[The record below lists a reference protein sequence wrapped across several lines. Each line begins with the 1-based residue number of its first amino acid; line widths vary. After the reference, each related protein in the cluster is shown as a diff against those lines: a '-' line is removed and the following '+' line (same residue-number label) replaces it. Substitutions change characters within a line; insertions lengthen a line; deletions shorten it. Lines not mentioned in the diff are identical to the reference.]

1 MRKQLIAIVTA
12 SAITLSAGLTTYPT
26 MDASAATKASGTYK
40 STTAKKLYKTANK
53 TRIGTVPRKTVVKV
67 SRKTKVKGTTWY
79 KVTYGKKTGWVQS
92 KNLSKIT
99 VSSAKK
105 VSKTYKAATKKTMYV
120 GAGAHQKKMGYI
132 NRNSVLS
139 AKYTSKVNGKTW
151 YKVKTSSGKYGWTSA
166 VNLKKYVKPAS
177 NSGSNLISTGAQYLG
192 VPYVWGGT
200 TPSGF
205 DCSGFTS
212 YVYKKATGKTIP
224 RTSGAQYAGS
234 KKISK
239 SQLKKGDLVFF
250 SASGGRITHVAM
262 YAGNGKL
269 LHAAGNQVQYQNLAG
284 YWDKLVVGYGT
295 YQ

>member
-1 MRKQLIAIVTA
+1 MKKQLIAIVTA
-12 SAITLSAGLTTYPT
+12 SAITLSAGLSTYPA
-26 MDASAATKASGTYK
+26 MEASAATKASGTYK
-40 STTAKKLYKTANK
+40 STTAKKLFKTANK

-67 SRKTKVKGTTWY
+67 SKKTTVKGKTWY

-92 KNLSKIT
+92 KNLSRII

-105 VSKTYKAATKKTMYV
+105 VSTIYKASTKKTMYA
-120 GAGAHQKKMGYI
+120 GAGTHQKKMGYI
-132 NRNSVLS
+132 SKNAVLS
-139 AKYTSKVNGKTW
+139 AKYSRKVNGKTW

-166 VNLKKYVKPAS
+166 VNLKKYVKPVS
-177 NSGSNLISTGAQYLG
+177 NTGNQLISFGAKYQG

-212 YVYKKATGKTIP
+212 YVYKHVTGKTIP
-224 RTSGAQYAGS
+224 RTSAAQYSGA

-250 SASGGRITHVAM
+250 SASGGRVTHVAM

-269 LHAAGNQVQYQNLAG
+269 LHAAGTKVHYQSLAG